1 MMPGVVTIGV
11 HAVRPPVRAR
21 VTLSSLL
28 ADRDASI
35 RIKLGTFALAGLRA
49 KRLLGSARN
58 AGARFAVAVFAF
70 LAVFLSR
77 HALVLA
83 GLTSFTVAAAQ
94 HSASA
99 ALVVGGAGAFF
110 LELRRR

>member
-11 HAVRPPVRAR
+11 HAVRPPARVRA
-21 VTLSSLL
+21 TLSSLL

-35 RIKLGTFALAGLRA
+35 RIKLSAFAFAGLRA
-49 KRLLGSARN
+49 KRLLGSAR
-58 AGARFAVAVFAF
+58 GATARTSVTLFAF

-83 GLTSFTVAAAQ
+83 GLASFTVAAAQ
-94 HSASA
+94 HSLSA